1 MFCLCFYS
9 HHRECMCTEGYFLR
23 YSMYQKEKRVVR
35 RFSAQNI
42 GLGSPV
48 SQSFACKVP
57 QGASSTMKIKRT
69 YYFTS

>member
-1 MFCLCFYS
+1 MFCLCFYF
-9 HHRECMCTEGYFLR
+9 HHKECMCIEGSFLR

-42 GLGSPV
+42 GLGCSV
-48 SQSFACKVP
+48 SQSFACNVP
-57 QGASSTMKIKRT
+57 QGASSRMKIKRT